1 MPIKNRGV
9 SKTVFSIAFIFV
21 FVFPV
26 PAQDN
31 DRSSPDPDWMQVE
44 APQYN
49 PEGLQ
54 DPFVPFVMPEEP
66 PDALPAL
73 ERLRPL
79 TPLERVELGQLRLVG
94 TMQPPEQEIM
104 AMVEM
109 PDGKG
114 FMLHKGTRIGP
125 NQGEVL
131 EIHPDRVLV
140 REYIQGAYGIEESLS
155 TLKLRPGDSD

>member
-1 MPIKNRGV
+1 MPVKNRGLF
-9 SKTVFSIAFIFV
+9 KTVFSIAIFFV
-21 FVFPV
+21 FAFPV

-31 DRSSPDPDWMQVE
+31 DQRSPDPDWMQVE

>member
-1 MPIKNRGV
+1 MPVKNKGIANA
-9 SKTVFSIAFIFV
+9 FFFIAFIFV
-21 FVFPV
+21 FAFPA
-26 PAQDN
+26 PAQGDEQ
-31 DRSSPDPDWMQVE
+31 SPPEPDWMQVK

-94 TMQPPEQEIM
+94 TMQSPEKEIM
-104 AMVEM
+104 AMVEL

-114 FMLHKGTRIGP
+114 FMLHEGTRIGP
-125 NQGEVL
+125 NQGEVV
-131 EIHPDRVLV
+131 EIHPDRVVV
-140 REYIQGAYGIEESLS
+140 REYIQRAYGIEETLS
-155 TLKLRPGDSD
+155 TLKLRPGESD